1 MTNFYIRR
9 DEQRGSNRPLKN
21 NCGRLK
27 FFFTIVI
34 LLFGL
39 GLSAQPYN
47 NEWINFS
54 NTYYKFKVGTNGVY
68 RIAQPVLASAGLG
81 NVPVQNFQLFRNG
94 KEVPIYT
101 SAASGTL
108 GASDY
113 IEFWGQIN
121 DGVADAPLYYNAA
134 YQHTQHWS
142 LETDTAVYFLTVNLT
157 GNTFH
162 YQNMPNNPAGSPLT
176 PAAYFMYTAGSYF
189 KGEIN
194 PGFAQVV
201 GEDIFS
207 SSYDIGEFWSS
218 GSIYPGSPFA
228 DQQNNLY
235 VYGSGP
241 NASIKFGMVGD
252 ADDVRTVQL
261 AVNGTVLADTVM
273 NSFNDLQTSRP
284 VPLSL
289 INGSSATVTFVN
301 NSGVST
307 DWMVAS
313 FYELTYP
320 RQFNFGGQENFA
332 FQLPAN
338 GAGYLLNISNLA
350 LAGPTPV
357 LYDMTNGLRY
367 TAVVGSGNVCSFV
380 LPGSAANMNLV
391 LVNEDPTILQ
401 NVTGL
406 TSKNFVNFSN
416 TANQGNYLII
426 TNPALY
432 TSSSG
437 ANPIADYKNYRSSVA
452 GGSFDAQSYDINEII
467 DQFAFGIKKDPLSIQ
482 NFLRFARTTWSVVPQ
497 YALLVGHGMCYN
509 DYNTYSEINHDP
521 LADKLNLVPTFGYPA
536 SDNKLSVNNGA
547 GVVPITPIGRLSV
560 ISGDEIE
567 TYLEKVKE
575 YEQVQQTAPNTIVGK
590 LWMKNALHLTGVSEP
605 YLGAIICNY
614 MTAYQQIISDTLTG
628 YNVYT
633 LCDGNATT
641 VSQVPSGFIS
651 TLFST
656 GFSLMDYFGHSS
668 NEVLSYDLDNPNVY
682 NNQGKYPIFYIS
694 GCDAGD
700 FFVYDPLRF
709 STNKTFSENYTL
721 APERGAISV
730 IAATSFSIVNYCN
743 IILTSLNTLMAGS
756 DYGKSTGILEKDVLQ
771 QLINAAPGDFF
782 ARCHSEQLTIGGD
795 PYLKLNQQL
804 LCDYDVEASTVAV
817 SPSFVAVS
825 NNYFTINAHFYNL
838 GKYIPDSIN
847 LLVTR
852 KYPNGTSTILL
863 SQKIAGFAYA
873 DSVKLNV
880 PIVATRDQ
888 GQNYITVSVDPTN
901 AVPEITYANNSVTSG
916 VYVYQNEANPVYP
929 YNYAIINTNT
939 SKLVAS
945 TANPLSPSAQ
955 YVMQIDTTALF
966 NSPLMVS
973 KTLTSIGG
981 ELEFDPGIT
990 YRDSTVYYWQVSEVP
1005 VVGQPYKWNEFSFIY
1020 IDPAHSLAGA
1030 NQSHFYQ
1037 HTQSTLNGLTL
1048 DSASR
1053 KFNFA
1058 ILTNQINA
1066 KNGVFPTA
1074 ANQAQDESVI
1084 INGNPNI
1091 MQSVC
1096 GVGTIYF
1103 CVFNPITFNPWYNA
1117 PTGSP
1122 GRFGSLS
1129 PCGPT
1134 RESYFIYNILDTNQ
1148 RRLAV
1153 QFMDSIPNN
1162 YYVVFFNC
1170 TFTDPSFQTFASTWE
1185 GDTSYLGPGNSLYAR
1200 LKAQGFYNL
1209 DSFYFPRAFIFMYQK
1224 NNPANFT
1231 PQIVFSQGIND
1242 KISAQANYYTPD
1254 TLGTIV
1260 SPPFG
1265 PAKNWH
1271 KLYWTGGSLETPSTD
1286 SVLLQVTGVDTLG
1299 NTSPPLYTLGVN
1311 NQAVDISAINPKQY
1325 PYVQLNLALRDSV
1338 HGTPYQLKYWRV
1350 TYDPVPE
1357 GALAPNIFLKS
1368 HDTVLLGQPIEFG
1381 IAFKNVSPIAF
1392 DSMTLKMYIQDRSN
1406 VMHVINLPRRRP
1418 IASGDTLMLD
1428 YTIDSRNFAG
1438 ANTIFV
1444 EFNPNVQPEQYF
1456 FNNFVYKIVYVKS
1469 DSRNPTMDVT
1479 FDNVHILNNDIVSAK
1494 PHIQIKLA
1502 SQSAFLLTDT
1512 SLVNVQV
1519 QYPDG
1524 SLHGYHFNSDT
1535 LRFTPATSSNN
1546 NMATVDFTPAFTTQ
1560 YNPSGDVYQLIV
1572 TAKDELGNPAGMAPY
1587 RVGFEIINKAM
1598 ISNVLNYPN
1607 PFTTSTAFVFT
1618 ITGSQ
1623 VPQNIKIEILTITGR
1638 VVKEITKEELG
1649 SLHVGTNITSYKW
1662 NGTDMYGNRLANGV
1676 YLYHVV
1682 TNLDGKSLDKYTGQ
1696 GDNTGKFFNNGYGK
1710 MYLMK

>member
-1 MTNFYIRR
+1 MKNFY
-9 DEQRGSNRPLKN
+9 
-21 NCGRLK
+21 
-27 FFFTIVI
+27 TIGL
-34 LLFGL
+34 LLFSL

-54 NTYYKFKVGTNGVY
+54 NTYYKFKVGQTGVY
-68 RIAQPVLASAGLG
+68 RIPQAVLAAAGIG
-81 NVPVQNFQLFRNG
+81 SVPVQNYQLFRNG
-94 KEVPIYT
+94 QEVPIYT
-101 SAASGTL
+101 SASSGTL
-108 GASDY
+108 GPSDY

-121 DGVADAPLYYNAA
+121 DGTPDAPLYYNPA
-134 YQHTQHWS
+134 YQHTKHWS
-142 LETDTAVYFLTVNLT
+142 LETDTAVYFLTVNAT
-157 GNTFH
+157 GSTFH
-162 YQNMPNNPAGSPLT
+162 YQNVNNNPAASSLT
-176 PAAYFMYTAGSYF
+176 PAPYFMYTAGSYF
-189 KGEIN
+189 KGQIN
-194 PGFAQVV
+194 PGYAQVV
-201 GEDIFS
+201 GEYIYS
-207 SSYDIGEFWSS
+207 SSYDIGEFWSTGAIS
-218 GSIYPGSPFA
+218 PGGNFT

-235 VYGSGP
+235 VYSGGP

-252 ADDVRTVQL
+252 ADDTRMVEL
-261 AVNGTVLADTVM
+261 SVNGTVLADTVM
-273 NSFNDLQTSRP
+273 NSFNDLQTTET
-284 VPLSL
+284 VPLGL
-289 INGSSATVTFVN
+289 ISGNAAAVTFIN
-301 NSGVST
+301 NSPVST
-307 DWMVAS
+307 DYIVAS

-320 RQFNFGGQENFA
+320 RQFNFGGQENFP

-350 LAGPTPV
+350 LSGGQTPV
-357 LYDMTNGLRY
+357 LYDMSNGLRY
-367 TAVVGSGNVCSFV
+367 TAVITSGNVCSFA
-380 LPGSAANMNLV
+380 LPGSSVNMNLV
-391 LVNEDPTILQ
+391 LVNEDGSILQ
-401 NVTGL
+401 TVTAL
-406 TSKNFVNFSN
+406 TSKNFVNFSVP
-416 TANQGNYLII
+416 ANQGNYLIV

-432 TSSSG
+432 KSSSG
-437 ANPIADYKNYRSSVA
+437 ANPITDYKNYRSSVS
-452 GGSFDAQSYDINEII
+452 GGSFNAQSYDINELV

-482 NFLRFARTTWSVVPQ
+482 NFLRFARSTWPAAPQ
-497 YALLVGHGMCYN
+497 YVLLVGHGMCYN

-521 LADKLNLVPTFGYPA
+521 LADQLDLVPTFGYPA
-536 SDNKLSVNNGA
+536 SDNKLSVNNGVDA
-547 GVVPITPIGRLSV
+547 VPITPIGRVSAV
-560 ISGDEIE
+560 SGDEIE

-575 YEQVQQTAPNTIVGK
+575 YEQAQQTNPNNIAGR

-605 YLGAIICNY
+605 YLGSVICNY
-614 MTAYQQIISDTLTG
+614 MVAYQQIIADTLTG

-641 VSQVPSGFIS
+641 VSQVPAGFVA

-709 STNKTFSENYTL
+709 TTNKSFSENYTL
-721 APERGAISV
+721 APERGAVSV
-730 IAATSFSIVNYCN
+730 VAATSFSIVNYCN

-756 DYGKSTGILEKDVLQ
+756 DYGKTTGVLQKDVLQ
-771 QLINAAPGDFF
+771 QLINTAPGDFF
-782 ARCHSEQLTIGGD
+782 ARQHAEQFTIGGD
-795 PYLKLNQQL
+795 PYLKLNQEPL
-804 LCDYDVEASTVAV
+804 PDYDVEASSVSV
-817 SPSFVAVS
+817 SPVFVAVS
-825 NNYFTINAHFYNL
+825 NNFFTVNAHFYNL
-838 GKYIPDSIN
+838 GKYLTDSIYVT
-847 LLVTR
+847 VTR
-852 KYPNGTSTILL
+852 KYPNGTTATLL
-863 SQKIAGFAYA
+863 NQKIGGFAYS
-873 DSVKLNV
+873 DSITLRV

-888 GQNYITVSVDPTN
+888 GQNYITVTVNSTN
-901 AVPEITYANNSVTSG
+901 TVSEVTMANNSYTTG
-916 VYVYQNEANPVYP
+916 VYIYQNEANPVYP

-955 YVMQIDTTALF
+955 YIMQIDTTALF
-966 NSPLMVS
+966 NSPGMVS

-990 YRDSTVYYWQVSEVP
+990 FQDSTVYYWQVSQVP
-1005 VVGQPYKWNEFSFIY
+1005 VAGQPYKWNGFSFIY
-1020 IDPAHSLAGA
+1020 IDPNRSVAGM

-1037 HTQSTLNGLTL
+1037 HTQSTLNGLLL
-1048 DSASR
+1048 DSPSR
-1053 KFNFA
+1053 RWKFSP
-1058 ILTNQINA
+1058 LTNILNT

-1074 ANQAQDESVI
+1074 ANQAQDEAVI

-1122 GRFGSLS
+1122 GRYGSQS

-1134 RESYFIYNILDTNQ
+1134 REWYFIYNILDTNQ

-1153 QFMDSIPNN
+1153 RFMDSIPNN

-1170 TFTDPSFQTFASTWE
+1170 TDSSALYQTFASTWE
-1185 GDTSYLGPGNSLYAR
+1185 SDTSYLGSGTSLYAR
-1200 LKAQGFYNL
+1200 LKGQGFYNL
-1209 DSFYFPRAFIFMYQK
+1209 DSFYFPRAFIFAYQK
-1224 NNPANFT
+1224 NNPTNFM

-1242 KISAQANYYTPD
+1242 KISLQTTYITPD
-1254 TLGTIV
+1254 TLGTVV

-1271 KLYWTGGSLETPSTD
+1271 QLFWSGSSLETPSTD
-1286 SVLLQVTGVDTLG
+1286 SVILTVTGIDTLG
-1299 NTSPPLYTLGVN
+1299 NVSPPLYTLGTT
-1311 NQAVDISAINPKQY
+1311 NQAVNISSINPKQY

-1338 HGTPYQLKYWRV
+1338 YGTPYQLKYWRV

-1368 HDTVLLGQPIEFG
+1368 QDTVQLGQPIEFG

-1392 DSMTLKMYIQDRSN
+1392 DSMTIQMYIQDKSN
-1406 VMHVINLPRRRP
+1406 VVHAITLPKRRP
-1418 IASGDTLMLD
+1418 IVSGDTLMLD
-1428 YTIDSRNFAG
+1428 YIINSQNFAG

-1444 EFNPNVQPEQYF
+1444 YFNPNVQPEQYL
-1456 FNNFVYKIVYVKS
+1456 FNNFVYKSVYVKS
-1469 DSRNPTMDVT
+1469 DARSPTMDVT
-1479 FDNVHILNNDIVSAK
+1479 FDNVHILNDDIVSAK
-1494 PHIQIKLA
+1494 PHIQVKLS
-1502 SQSAFLLTDT
+1502 SQSALLLSDT
-1512 SLVNVQV
+1512 SLVSVQV
-1519 QYPDG
+1519 QYPNG
-1524 SLHGYHFNSDT
+1524 SLHNYHFNSDT

-1546 NMATVDFTPAFTTQ
+1546 NVATVDFTPAFTTQ
-1560 YNPSGDVYQLIV
+1560 FNPGGDVYQLIV
-1572 TAKDELGNPAGMAPY
+1572 SAKDELGNPAGATPY
-1587 RVGFEIINKAM
+1587 RIGFEVINKAM

-1638 VVKEITKEELG
+1638 VVKEITKQELG
-1649 SLHVGTNITSYKW
+1649 DLHVGTNITSYKW

-1682 TNLDGKSLDKYTGQ
+1682 TNLDGKSLDKYTAQ
-1696 GDNTGKFFNNGYGK
+1696 GDNTSKFFNNGYGK